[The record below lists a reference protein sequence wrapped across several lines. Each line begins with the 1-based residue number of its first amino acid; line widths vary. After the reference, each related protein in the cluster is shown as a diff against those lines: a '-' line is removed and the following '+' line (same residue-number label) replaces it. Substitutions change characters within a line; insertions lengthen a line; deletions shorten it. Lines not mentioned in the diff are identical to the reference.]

1 MNEVVYN
8 AKSFIVE
15 VQNCST
21 PNEKSTYHKKDYHC
35 YVAKPAKKMHA
46 SHKQARVHDTTV
58 IDRNIIDVPYN
69 YKKAATQ
76 RDAFKKSDVPEFIT
90 GPLTENAS
98 LSVEDEEWL
107 TDHLMILRGMV
118 EKHPHS

>member
-1 MNEVVYN
+1 MQSYKARITHNTTTRSPSSTEGHCCPVMERL
-8 AKSFIVE
+8 SFIVE

-21 PNEKSTYHKKDYHC
+21 PNEKSTYHKKDDHC

-69 YKKAATQ
+69 YKK
-76 RDAFKKSDVPEFIT
+76 
-90 GPLTENAS
+90 G
-98 LSVEDEEWL
+98 
-107 TDHLMILRGMV
+107 G
-118 EKHPHS
+118 HPT